1 MLLIKRSNGK
11 PNNQHEIDRL
21 LGLCEKYDRLA
32 KSANSVAKHRTFTNK
47 SKKYRIKWEALRE
60 G

>member
-1 MLLIKRSNGK
+1 MLLMKRSNGK

-21 LGLCEKYDRLA
+21 QGLCEKYARLA
-32 KSANSVAKHRTFTNK
+32 QLANSDAKRRTFTSK
-47 SKKYRIKWEALRE
+47 FKKYRIKLEALRE